1 MYAIARAISS
11 RTSSRRRRVKAVA
24 EPVAAKPLLPVEQA
38 LERLLALAE
47 AARIEDCEEV
57 PLAAAEG
64 RVLATAL
71 VAGLDLPPWPNSA
84 MDGYALHHAD
94 WQGTPLVVSQR
105 IQAGQAPAPLEP
117 GTCARIFTG
126 APLPAGADCVE
137 MQENTDVQPDQ
148 RVCFTEPLSAGLN
161 VRPQGQET
169 RAGETVLDAG
179 TRLGPVELGLA
190 ASLGCAALSVV
201 RKVRV
206 AVLSTGDELVEPG
219 LPLGPG
225 QIYNSNRRLLVSW
238 LQRLG
243 CEVKDAGILP
253 DDLALTRERLG
264 QLKDVD
270 LILSTGGVSVGEA
283 DYLGIALREEG
294 ELSLWKLAIKPGKP
308 LTFGHFRGVP
318 VIGLP
323 GNPASTLVT
332 FGLLT
337 RPYLLRR
344 QGVQD
349 VTPLQFSVPAGFDW
363 PKPGNRR
370 EYLRARMEQ
379 GQALIYKNQSSGV
392 LRSAAWAEGLV
403 EVREG
408 TAPGKGD
415 SVQFIPLSELLG

>member
-1 MYAIARAISS
+1 M
-11 RTSSRRRRVKAVA
+11 KAVA
-24 EPVAAKPLLPVEQA
+24 EAAPARPLMPVEEA

-47 AARIEDCEEV
+47 AAPIRQTEEV
-57 PLAAAEG
+57 GLADAEG
-64 RVLATAL
+64 RVLAREL

-84 MDGYALHHAD
+84 MDGYALRQGD
-94 WQGTPLVVSQR
+94 WQGEPLPVSQR
-105 IQAGQAPAPLEP
+105 IFAGHAPAPLQP

-126 APLPAGADCVE
+126 APLPEGADCVE
-137 MQENTDVQPDQ
+137 MQENTEVLEDG
-148 RVCFTEPLSAGLN
+148 RVRFLEPLTPDSN
-161 VRPQGQET
+161 VRPKGQET
-169 RAGETVLDAG
+169 RAGEVVLSAG
-179 TRLGPVELGLA
+179 TRLGPIELGLA
-190 ASLGCAALSVV
+190 ATLGFARLEVV
-201 RKVRV
+201 RKPKV

-243 CEVKDAGILP
+243 CEVVDAGILA
-253 DDLALTRERLG
+253 DDLQRTRQCLAALG
-264 QLKDVD
+264 DVD

-283 DYLGIALREEG
+283 DYLGLALREAG
-294 ELSLWKLAIKPGKP
+294 ELALWKLAIKPGKP
-308 LTFGHFRGVP
+308 LTFGHYQGVP

-344 QGVQD
+344 QGVAD
-349 VTPLQFSVPAGFDW
+349 VTPLRFNVPAGFDW

-370 EYLRARMEQ
+370 EYLRARIEE
-379 GQALIYKNQSSGV
+379 GRVRIYKNQSSGV
-392 LRSAAWAEGLV
+392 LRSAAWAEGVV

-408 TAPGKGD
+408 STPGQGEL
-415 SVQFIPLSELLG
+415 VPFIPFSELLG

>member
-1 MYAIARAISS
+1 M
-11 RTSSRRRRVKAVA
+11 
-24 EPVAAKPLLPVEQA
+24 PVEEA

-47 AARIEDCEEV
+47 AAPISETEEV
-57 PLAAAEG
+57 ELADAEG
-64 RVLATAL
+64 RVLAQDLFAS
-71 VAGLDLPPWPNSA
+71 VDLPPWPNSA
-84 MDGYALHHAD
+84 MDGYALRLAD
-94 WQGTPLVVSQR
+94 WQGEPLPVSQR
-105 IQAGQAPAPLEP
+105 IFAGHAPAPLQP

-126 APLPAGADCVE
+126 APLPEGADCVE
-137 MQENTDVQPDQ
+137 MQENAEVLDDG
-148 RVCFTEPLSAGLN
+148 RVRFVEALVPHQN

-169 RAGETVLDAG
+169 RAGEQVMNAG
-179 TRLGPVELGLA
+179 TLLGPIELGLA
-190 ASLGCAALSVV
+190 ATLGHGHLRV
-201 RKVRV
+201 RRRVRV

-238 LQRLG
+238 LQRMG
-243 CEVKDAGILP
+243 CEVIDAGILA
-253 DDLALTRERLG
+253 DDLALTRQCLANLG
-264 QLKDVD
+264 DVD

-283 DYLGIALREEG
+283 DYLGMALREAG
-294 ELSLWKLAIKPGKP
+294 ELALWKLAIKPGKP

-332 FGLLT
+332 FALLT

-344 QGVQD
+344 LGVEQ
-349 VTPLQFSVPAGFDW
+349 VTPLRFDVPAGFDW

-370 EYLRARMEQ
+370 EYLRARIEG
-379 GQALIYKNQSSGV
+379 GQVRIYSNQSSGV

-408 TAPGKGD
+408 RTVSPGD
-415 SVQFIPLSELLG
+415 SVTFIPFSELLG